1 MLAVILLSQHR
12 VSSSKTFRLRA
23 PYDARCI
30 GHAIRTW
37 SVVCSAAPHSQF
49 GKGARPHLCMD
60 KCNRPKPVRRELSLT
75 QAHRDKLI
83 PTGLA
88 LVLGIKA
95 QSLEVIS
102 QYSAFHLWFVHLE
115 ARRAS
120 LARLFKRFCTADR
133 NRRLD
138 LSFFLGK
145 HLRTRLEDHARY
157 DQGPEINSKPRK
169 MLLPVGEAKLAGC
182 LRALVS
188 GSLAWDAG
196 IQ

>member
-1 MLAVILLSQHR
+1 MIAKNKKVDVVWKDTHSRSDTNRTGAEGLSFYYPRLLYCPDQMLAVILLSQHR

-138 LSFFLGK
+138 LSFFL
-145 HLRTRLEDHARY
+145 AS
-157 DQGPEINSKPRK
+157 I
-169 MLLPVGEAKLAGC
+169 
-182 LRALVS
+182 
-188 GSLAWDAG
+188 
-196 IQ
+196 